1 LYSHGSGVLKNDIE
15 AARWYQE
22 SADQDHPSAQYFL
35 GLLYAGGIGV
45 PQDDDEAV
53 RLLRMAALQGHAD
66 AQNALGEMH
75 QYGHGVHM
83 YQYGKGVPIDAAEA
97 ARWYWLAVWQG
108 HADAC
113 LNLGILMSLPQA
125 AAALP
130 QRTITSYIIKDV
142 PSHSVSLKQQTT
154 NADQD
159 PLAFP
164 SPHVESPAPIIR
176 PSVAIGTTSPSVASK
191 RTAAKTV
198 PLTCFKSRARCGAAF
213 IAFGRVR
220 AVFARFIHAVD
231 CRLNRFDLSDD
242 ETRPIIDEFIRLL
255 EAKGFDVL
263 EHHREGSA
271 SAPGAF
277 ALGASRLIETTVQGD
292 SRERSS

>member
-1 LYSHGSGVLKNDIE
+1 
-15 AARWYQE
+15 
-22 SADQDHPSAQYFL
+22 
-35 GLLYAGGIGV
+35 
-45 PQDDDEAV
+45 
-53 RLLRMAALQGHAD
+53 
-66 AQNALGEMH
+66 
-75 QYGHGVHM
+75 
-83 YQYGKGVPIDAAEA
+83 
-97 ARWYWLAVWQG
+97 
-108 HADAC
+108 
-113 LNLGILMSLPQA
+113 
-125 AAALP
+125 
-130 QRTITSYIIKDV
+130 
-142 PSHSVSLKQQTT
+142 
-154 NADQD
+154 
-159 PLAFP
+159 
-164 SPHVESPAPIIR
+164 
-176 PSVAIGTTSPSVASK
+176 VASK

-213 IAFGRVR
+213 IALGRVR
-220 AVFARFIHAVD
+220 AVFARFIHPVD